1 MDIFDPKPTF
11 CIGLSTNL
19 IVLIFFRTVQG
30 IDERPRFV
38 KYLSDILIAL
48 GAVMKFP
55 TDIAI
60 ASITFPPIRKESGIS
75 AI

>member
-55 TDIAI
+55 MGVAI
-60 ASITFPPIRKESGIS
+60 ASITFPAHSKRVGH
-75 AI
+75 